1 MPQPVWTTPAGSL
14 GTIPEETFFQVPLLA
29 TAGADT
35 VYYRVIA
42 GSLPV
47 GMQVT
52 TNGIV
57 QGIPKSSIV
66 IAGQLQ
72 DVDVDITSKFAV
84 RAYTTKVVNGV
95 TVIDRLADRTFE
107 LTVISQAVPEFVT
120 PPGNIGTF
128 LDGSEVAIQL
138 EFTDGDPDVI
148 LGDAVKTKFVSGELP
163 PGLTIDEKGLISGI
177 IRPYS
182 RLVSGLTLP
191 PGSVPGYDNTP
202 RDEYPNDFSIRAA
215 NRNYQFAIEVT
226 DGVDSN
232 VSTFE
237 IYVYAKESMTA
248 DTTDFTAD
256 NTFLTADIVPTRTPI
271 MLTPE
276 GSLGTVRSD
285 NYFSAQFEA
294 FDFDGDEIEF
304 AVTTGAGQGYDETLF
319 DQTGVGFDR
328 EALSLPPGL
337 EFDPITGWLW
347 GYIPDLGATEF
358 EYKFALRVFKKDNPT
373 ITSDF
378 YYYSLKVL
386 GDTDTEIIWTS
397 NTYLGEISNGGISRF
412 NISAYNVGGK
422 PLSFRIVSGS
432 RSRLPQGLSLLESG
446 NIVGKVSFNG
456 WAVDNGTTTFD
467 KSTRKAYTYG
477 ETTFDSLFEFD
488 VNAYNPSSE
497 SLGYR
502 VQNIVVTNGGSGYT
516 SQPLVSIAPPPLTAN
531 SLRATAGLCVIEG
544 GVIKSIAIGNPGAG
558 YTDPPVITIS
568 GGGGTGA
575 TAITTTDI
583 VDQVNAV
590 STIARFSIKVNKL
603 YNIPYENLYIKCMP
617 SYADRALINDLVQNQ
632 NLIPE
637 EIVYRL
643 DDYNFGVAK
652 NVKYIHAYGL
662 PASTIADYVNAMQ
675 INHYWKDIVL
685 GPIRTAQALNEDG
698 SVAYEVI
705 YAEVVDNLVNSD
717 GVSVGKQVTLPY
729 PVLLAD
735 STETQTVYPNSLINM
750 RTQIVDQIGQEETI
764 LPLWMRSRQKNGQV
778 LGYTPAWVIAYLKP
792 GQADRV
798 AYNIATQYGE
808 RLNRINFTADRYELD
823 RSQSYLWNPETG
835 TWAEDPKA
843 TTFDIYSEYKYFVEA
858 LNTNGEIDT
867 VTFLTGNG
875 TTRDFGFVPA
885 PQAGELIVT
894 INGVAQPY
902 VDPLNVATPGA
913 WRTIYGLG
921 VPFYGTKQWDPAEAY
936 AAGTIVRGNG
946 NQYYEARYDVA
957 PGILLTNAFYW
968 NPIPAPNLIRFRAPP
983 ANLAAIGIWQLKN
996 VWVLDPDSTPNPRRT
1011 RFDDGATTFSNLAD
1025 VITGGDERDKYLLFP
1040 QVNILGS

>member
-14 GTIPEETFFQVPLLA
+14 GTIPEETFFQIPLLA

-52 TNGIV
+52 TTGVV
-57 QGIPKSSIV
+57 QGIPKSAV
-66 IAGQLQ
+66 VVAGQLQ

-84 RAYTTKVVNGV
+84 RAYTTKLVNGV

-107 LTVISQAVPEFVT
+107 LTVVSQAVPEFIT
-120 PPGNIGTF
+120 PPGLIGTF

-138 EFTDGDPDVI
+138 EFTDGDPNVI

-163 PGLTIDEKGLISGI
+163 PGLTINESGLIAGI

-182 RLVSGLTLP
+182 LLVSGLTLP
-191 PGSVPGYDNTP
+191 EGFDPGYDNTP

-285 NYFSAQFEA
+285 NYFSTKFEA

-358 EYKFALRVFKKDNPT
+358 EYKFALRVFKKDNPGV
-373 ITSDF
+373 TSDF

-386 GDTDTEIIWTS
+386 GDSDTEIVWT
-397 NTYLGEISNGGISRF
+397 TDLFLGEISNGGVSRF
-412 NISAYNVGGK
+412 NISAYNVGGR
-422 PLSFRIVSGS
+422 PLAYRLVSGT

-456 WAVDNGTTTFD
+456 WAVDNGATTFD
-467 KSTRKAYTYG
+467 KSTRKSYTYG
-477 ETTFDSLFEFD
+477 ETTFDSLFSFD
-488 VNAYNPSSE
+488 VNAFNSSSE

-502 VQNIVVTNGGSGYT
+502 VASITVTNGGSGYT
-516 SQPLVSIAPPPLTAN
+516 EQPLVSISPPPLTAN
-531 SLRATAGLCVIEG
+531 SIRATAGLCEIEG

-558 YTDPPVITIS
+558 YIDPPTITIS
-568 GGGGTGA
+568 GGGGSGA
-575 TAITTTDI
+575 TAITATDI

-590 STIARFSIKVNKL
+590 STIARFSIKVNKV
-603 YNIPYENLYIKCMP
+603 YNVPYENLYIKCMP
-617 SYADRALINDLVQNQ
+617 SYEDRTLINDLLQDQ
-632 NLIPE
+632 QLIPE

-652 NVKYIHAYGL
+652 NVKYVHAYGL
-662 PASTIADYVNAMQ
+662 PASTIADYVSAMQ

-685 GPIRTAQALNEDG
+685 GPIRTAQALNADG
-698 SVAYEVI
+698 TVAYEVI
-705 YAEVVDNLVNSD
+705 YSEIVDNLVNQD

-729 PVLLAD
+729 GVFTPD
-735 STETQTVYPNSLINM
+735 SSEVDVVYPNSLINM

-764 LPLWMRSRQKNGQV
+764 LPLWMTSRQKDGQV
-778 LGYTPAWVIAYLKP
+778 LGYTPSWVIAFLKP

-798 AYNIATQYGE
+798 AYNIATRYGE

-823 RSQSYLWNPETG
+823 RSQSYLWNPVTG

-843 TTFDIYSEYKYFVEA
+843 TTFDLYTEYENFVEV
-858 LNTNGEIDT
+858 LNTNGVVDT
-867 VTFLTGNG
+867 VEFLTGNG
-875 TTRDFGFVPA
+875 TTRNFGFVPSRT
-885 PQAGELIVT
+885 AGELIVT
-894 INGVAQPY
+894 VNGVIQPY
-902 VDPLNVATPGA
+902 YSPETAALPFAY
-913 WRTIYGLG
+913 RTLYGQG
-921 VPFYGTKQWDPAEAY
+921 VPFYGVKTWNPAETY
-936 AAGTIVRGNG
+936 PAGTIVRSGNA
-946 NQYYEARYDVA
+946 YYQARYDVA
-957 PGILLTNAFYW
+957 PGILLSNAFYW
-968 NPIPAPNLIRFRAPP
+968 EPILAPNLVQFNSPP
-983 ANLAAIGIWQLKN
+983 LNLAAIGIWQLKD
-996 VWVLDPDSTPNPRRT
+996 VWVLDPDSLPNTRRT
-1011 RFDDGATTFSNLAD
+1011 RFDGGATTFSNLAD
-1025 VITGGDERDKYLLFP
+1025 IITGGDDRDKYLLFP
-1040 QVNILGS
+1040 QRNILG